1 MDLRCGAGHILSPQP
16 PHMQRSIAHLAL
28 FLAVSMQA
36 QTVQKCCGIS
46 NSTFLLGNLSTASHS
61 QCLYTPGDLTGA
73 IDGGISRI
81 YYRYGST
88 GETDGNTLTNF
99 MVRMTQTS
107 ATTFA
112 GGNTFFTGL
121 DTVLTSASYAIA
133 PGTTGDWFVLE
144 LDSTFMYDASLT
156 LVVDVSFTGSL
167 ITNFGTLSTNL
178 AGRKLYWNDLTSPTG
193 QSVVTTWQDIGFD
206 LAPSNA
212 VEAPATAAKGAV
224 YPNPVRDRLRF
235 SDARPNEPFRVVAAD
250 GRVHMEGSWSAN
262 GLDLSGAAPG
272 IYLLAF
278 NGPSGTRQYR
288 FVVE

>member
-1 MDLRCGAGHILSPQP
+1 
-16 PHMQRSIAHLAL
+16 MQRSIAPLAL

-36 QTVQKCCGIS
+36 QTVQKCCGTS

-73 IDGGISRI
+73 IDGGITRI
-81 YYRYGST
+81 YYRYGNT
-88 GETDGNTLTNF
+88 GQTDGNTLTNF

-107 ATTFA
+107 ATGFA

-121 DTVLTSASYAIA
+121 DTVLTSPSYTIA

-156 LVVDVSFTGSL
+156 LVVDLSFTGSL

-212 VEAPATAAKGAV
+212 VEGPVVAATGAV
-224 YPNPVRDRLRF
+224 YPNPVRDQLRV
-235 SDARPNEPFRVVAAD
+235 SNALQNEPFRLIAAD
-250 GRVHMEGSWSAN
+250 GRVHADGAWPAD
-262 GLDLSGAAPG
+262 GLDLSRAAPG

-278 NGPSGTRQYR
+278 SGPSGTRQYR